1 MALPQPNAPLTAEDY
16 PQWEAGQPEK
26 HKYVRGETVAMGG
39 ASRRHVTISLN
50 VASALEGTPCRACMA
65 DMKVHAA
72 ENEAYFYPDVLVTCD
87 PADHRADL
95 LMRAPTLIVE
105 VLSPATAACHR
116 GDKFA
121 AYRRIPSLRDFVLID
136 PDLRRIEHY
145 RHRGDIGWDII
156 TFEPGD
162 TAQRASVELE
172 LPIADVYFKAGVE
185 CSA

>member
-1 MALPQPNAPLTAEDY
+1 MKSQSHSSGSRSRGRPTRSQSNLTQLD
-16 PQWEAGQPEK
+16 
-26 HKYVRGETVAMGG
+26 
-39 ASRRHVTISLN
+39 SSCRRS
-50 VASALEGTPCRACMA
+50 
-65 DMKVHAA
+65 
-72 ENEAYFYPDVLVTCD
+72 
-87 PADHRADL
+87 
-95 LMRAPTLIVE
+95 
-105 VLSPATAACHR
+105 
-116 GDKFA
+116 
-121 AYRRIPSLRDFVLID
+121 IPSLRDFVLID

>member
-1 MALPQPNAPLTAEDY
+1 MTTPLPRPSAH
-16 PQWEAGQPEK
+16 EATPGRPWLA
-26 HKYVRGETVAMGG
+26 AMKD
-39 ASRRHVTISLN
+39 H
-50 VASALEGTPCRACMA
+50 P
-65 DMKVHAA
+65 A

-105 VLSPATAACHR
+105 VLSPATAACDR